1 MDAGI
6 RHKIPGSETKD
17 SLLLIA
23 IVVATIISF
32 WGWLIKTQFPQDDM
46 KKPSN
51 ACKSMPAHVVGT
63 F

>member
-1 MDAGI
+1 MDAGR

-17 SLLLIA
+17 SLLLTA
-23 IVVATIISF
+23 TVVATIISF
-32 WGWLIKTQFPQDDM
+32 LGWLIKTQFPQDDM

-51 ACKSMPAHVVGT
+51 VCKAMPAHVVGT